1 MNITREKM
9 NYDLVIVGAGPSGLS
24 AAINFKKL
32 CKQNNKDY
40 SVCVVE
46 KGSEVGAHIVSGA
59 ILEPRALDELIENWR
74 DINDCPV
81 KVPVKKESLFSIT
94 YCIY

>member
-32 CKQNNKDY
+32 CKKD
-40 SVCVVE
+40 
-46 KGSEVGAHIVSGA
+46 
-59 ILEPRALDELIENWR
+59 
-74 DINDCPV
+74 V
-81 KVPVKKESLFSIT
+81 KIFCLR
-94 YCIY
+94 C

>member
-32 CKQNNKDY
+32 CKKNMFLSIEYKIN
-40 SVCVVE
+40 SESE
-46 KGSEVGAHIVSGA
+46 KKEI
-59 ILEPRALDELIENWR
+59 
-74 DINDCPV
+74 
-81 KVPVKKESLFSIT
+81 VKK
-94 YCIY
+94 